1 MKLID
6 ALSTYFVPTGAL
18 SEHTFEQLHEFSLTV
33 YDRYMCSASADDA
46 EGHLDRDTSVYGE
59 PWCGATVDADPEPAI
74 GSSLVL
80 LYGSAHNI
88 FTAAATTSRSKPK
101 RIRTTANAQPAR
113 NFSSGDQA
121 MITLCHFMRVTLWYI
136 ELCAATAEGD
146 IGRVFEVLK
155 VSAANYNCLFR
166 TFTLCSSSDSHF
178 GVLDPPT
185 TETSCSS

>member
-1 MKLID
+1 MLYGMSVVSYLNLFLQFFSLICEQKTSVITPNNMKLID

-46 EGHLDRDTSVYGE
+46 EGHFDRDTGVYGE
-59 PWCGATVDADPEPAI
+59 PWRGATVDTDPEPAI

-88 FTAAATTSRSKPK
+88 FTAAAATTSRSKPK

-121 MITLCHFMRVTLWYI
+121 MITQCNTISCVLPYGILNSVRPLLKVTLG
-136 ELCAATAEGD
+136 E
-146 IGRVFEVLK
+146 FSK
-155 VSAANYNCLFR
+155 
-166 TFTLCSSSDSHF
+166 CSK
-178 GVLDPPT
+178 
-185 TETSCSS
+185 